1 MIIRVEGGE
10 NMRNLSNTVKE
21 FGDTQGELAKIL
33 GISETTL
40 SLKIN
45 GKAEFKQTEIRIIAD
60 RYSLTADDIKEL
72 FNL

>member
-45 GKAEFKQTEIRIIAD
+45 GKAEFKQTEIRVIAD

>member
-1 MIIRVEGGE
+1 
-10 NMRNLSNTVKE
+10 MRNLSNTVKE